1 MILITLVTK
10 LLWMLLSTATETVV
24 TNVVY
29 DRIVRAGHLT
39 SAVATPVTAVVV
51 KLAHDHSILCGL
63 SFPPV
68 DRNLCITVAVSSLGT
83 NLSTILPLS
92 GVPGHHLIVTAT
104 RPS

>member
-39 SAVATPVTAVVV
+39 SAVATPGTAVVV
-51 KLAHDHSILCGL
+51 KFAHDHSVLCGL
-63 SFPPV
+63 SFPPE
-68 DRNLCITVAVSSLGT
+68 DRNLCITIAVSSLGT

-92 GVPGHHLIVTAT
+92 GVPGHHHVCAAT